1 LTNKTIIKN
10 KTALKTKEKLIK
22 IEGMTNKDITADYIG
37 DLKIGG
43 ITVPCAVLSNEE
55 RVIFQREFV
64 GMLTGNKKGG
74 LERYLKAG
82 NLLPYLPDKFKGESW
97 DQGILRFQYN
107 SSLAH
112 GLKSADII
120 DILEMYLKARDA
132 GALQKNQIHLAK
144 KAEILMRAF
153 AKVGLTALIDEAT
166 GFQYSRKHDALRILL
181 EQYVVEEMQKWIKR
195 FPDEFFNALDK
206 LYKNEK
212 TTPRSRP
219 QYYGKFINTYIYNP
233 IENGYV
239 KSELNKKNILSD
251 GKRKAK
257 FHQWLTEFGINQL
270 ILQIGRVMGVIEISQ
285 NVKAFKTTIAR
296 QKSLTVQPELFLSD
310 D

>member
-1 LTNKTIIKN
+1 MAIK
-10 KTALKTKEKLIK
+10 KLGPDKE
-22 IEGMTNKDITADYIG
+22 ITADYIG
-37 DLKIGG
+37 ELKIGDFL
-43 ITVPCAVLSNEE
+43 VPCAVLSNEE

-74 LERYLKAG
+74 LERYFQAK
-82 NLLPYLPDKFKGESW
+82 NLLPFVPEKFKGESW
-97 DQGILRFQYN
+97 DQGILRFKYKGF
-107 SSLAH
+107 LAH
-112 GLKSADII
+112 GLKSIDIV

-132 GALQKNQIHLAK
+132 GILLKGQKHLAD

-153 AKVGLTALIDEAT
+153 AKVGLAALIDEAT
-166 GFQYSRKHDALRILL
+166 GFQHNRKHDALRILL
-181 EQYVVEEMQKWIKR
+181 EHYVEEEIQKWIKR

-219 QYYGKFINTYIYNP
+219 QYYGKFINDYIYKP

-239 KSELNKKNILSD
+239 KLELDKKNIMPD

-257 FHQWLTEFGINQL
+257 FHQWLTELGINQL
-270 ILQIGRVMGVIEISQ
+270 ILQIGRVMGVIEISP
-285 NVKAFKTTIAR
+285 NPKKFKETIAR
-296 QKSLTVQPELFLSD
+296 QKSLAIQPELFSD
-310 D
+310 E